1 MAGPRLALSHRNE
14 PPEESLRP
22 SFGFIE
28 AGLVTPQFR
37 RDELRENWVLVAPG
51 RRQRPTLFQH
61 STQIAHADDPFA
73 EGSEAHTP
81 PEVFAIRESGTLP
94 DTPGWRVRVF
104 PNKFPAVQGPER
116 VAIESGP
123 DTPLPAIGRH
133 EVVVD
138 CPHSELHFARLPSM
152 QIRDVFVSYRQRVR
166 QLVAGDG
173 WATVTVFKNEGP
185 AAGASVGHCH
195 SQILALPLIPEA
207 VSRELAVCERSLRDH
222 RKEFFAGWLSWH
234 DTAGLV
240 IDRNA
245 DFVVVAPYASRF
257 PYEMW
262 LVPVRPLFDFR
273 LAEDGEL
280 LSLAVVLKGVL
291 LALEDVANQPDWN
304 FVLQLPPF
312 PPSAETGYRWHLRIL
327 PRMTGVA
334 GFEWG
339 TGVFINP
346 VPPEE
351 AAEHLRSAL
360 NGHLAP
366 EIEVPRT

>member
-1 MAGPRLALSHRNE
+1 MASPRWLTRIEKE
-14 PPEESLRP
+14 PLEESRRP
-22 SFGFIE
+22 GFGFIR

-37 RDELRENWVLVAPG
+37 RDELRENWVLIAPG
-51 RRQRPTLFQH
+51 RRQRPTLFRH
-61 STQIAHADDPFA
+61 STQIAHADDPFV
-73 EGSEAHTP
+73 EGGEAHTP
-81 PEVFAIRESGTLP
+81 PEIFAIREPGTLP

-116 VAIESGP
+116 VAIEPDS

-138 CPHSELHFARLPSM
+138 CPHPELHFGRLPAK

-166 QLVAGDG
+166 QLVADDG

-207 VSRELAVCERSLRDH
+207 VARELAVCERSIRE
-222 RKEFFAGWLSWH
+222 KGQEFFADWLAWH
-234 DTAGLV
+234 DSAGLV
-240 IDRNA
+240 IDRND
-245 DFVVVAPYASRF
+245 DFLVVAPYASRF

-262 LVPVRPLFDFR
+262 LVPSHPLFDFR
-273 LAEDGEL
+273 LVEDKEL
-280 LSLAVVLKGVL
+280 LNLAVLLKGVL
-291 LALEDVANQPDWN
+291 LAFENAANQPDWN

-351 AAEHLRSAL
+351 AAEHLRTAL
-360 NGHLAP
+360 KGCRDP
-366 EIEVPRT
+366 EVGEPRT